1 MSRLRDVRE
10 RIHQPQFDTLV
21 RGIGQSKVGSQK
33 RLFGNATVG
42 DRGLTNMLVPGQLAA
57 DQTYILRAMRCAMAF
72 QSLKDDAFAPTGE
85 TGLPD
90 FAAVTASTNAQAE
103 DLYFLSAYGS
113 YFTLEVGQKSMLTA
127 PLWYI
132 PAGGG
137 PAGFTTE
144 NSRHVITNGLATQES
159 ILRLAKDI
167 TFAARQNFSVTV
179 EWFDFAVLGLSG
191 NNTALPGDLSPL
203 DYLNAFDGLK
213 LIQIHVDGILT
224 RDVQ

>member
-33 RLFGNATVG
+33 RLFGNASVG
-42 DRGLTNMLVPGQLAA
+42 DRALTNMLVPGQLAA
-57 DQTYILRAMRCAMAF
+57 DQTYILRAMRCAMMF
-72 QSLKDDAFAPTGE
+72 QGLADDAFSEG
-85 TGLPD
+85 G
-90 FAAVTASTNAQAE
+90 FNAVATSTNAQAE
-103 DLYFLSAYGS
+103 DLYFLSAYGA

-127 PLWYI
+127 PLWYV

-144 NSRHVITNGLATQES
+144 NSRHVITNGVATQES

-167 TFAARQNFSVTV
+167 TFAARQNFSVTI
-179 EWFDFAVLGLSG
+179 EWFDFAVLGLAGGGTYSS
-191 NNTALPGDLSPL
+191 DLSPL
-203 DYLNAFDGLK
+203 DYLNQFDGIK
-213 LIQIHVDGILT
+213 LIQVHVDGILT

>member
-21 RGIGQSKVGSQK
+21 RGIGQSKVGAQK

-57 DQTYILRAMRCAMAF
+57 DQTYILRAMRCAMMF
-72 QSLKDDAFAPTGE
+72 QSLSDDAFGPAPSP
-85 TGLPD
+85 LD
-90 FAAVTASTNAQAE
+90 FQAVTTSTQAQAE
-103 DLYFLSAYGS
+103 DLYFLCAYGS

-137 PAGFTTE
+137 PSGFTTV
-144 NSRHVITNGLATQES
+144 NSRHVITNGVATQES

-167 TFAARQNFSVTV
+167 TFAARQNFSVTI
-179 EWFDFAVLGLSG
+179 EWFDFATLGAG
-191 NNTALPGDLSPL
+191 NGGAMPGDLSPL
-203 DYLNAFDGLK
+203 AYLNNFDGIK
-213 LIQIHVDGILT
+213 MIQVHVDGVLT